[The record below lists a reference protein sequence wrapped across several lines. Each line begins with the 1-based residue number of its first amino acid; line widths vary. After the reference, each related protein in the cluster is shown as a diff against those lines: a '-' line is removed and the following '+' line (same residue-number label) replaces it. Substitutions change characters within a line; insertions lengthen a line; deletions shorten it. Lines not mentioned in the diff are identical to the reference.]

1 MTGETRGP
9 PPKPKWLVDLQEK
22 GAVVELEIRPLA
34 QKSAA
39 ATASS
44 SAGTIGRKST
54 KVGAGDGKDG
64 VTVTVEGNVVKVEG
78 EKESLTSLGR
88 EELQDDRVSRMAV
101 LTR

>member
-9 PPKPKWLVDLQEK
+9 PPKPRWLVDLQEK

-34 QKSAA
+34 QKVAT

-44 SAGTIGRKST
+44 SAGTIGRMST
-54 KVGAGDGKDG
+54 KGAGDGKDG

-78 EKESLTSLGR
+78 EKESLTNLGR